1 MSKGNSKPQFWAT
14 LLGCVFLLGTLLISI
29 HIHVNSK
36 NAQNEIA
43 CPLCQLAR
51 ANVKFLTG
59 HKTLKV
65 ELNVLVTVLEVRDFP
80 LLSKDIIP
88 SSPVRGPP
96 LV

>member
-1 MSKGNSKPQFWAT
+1 MPRSNRKLKIWAT
-14 LLGCVFLLGTLLISI
+14 FLGCVFLLGTLLISS

-36 NAQNEIA
+36 NEQKDIA

-59 HKTLKV
+59 YNTPKV
-65 ELNVLVTVLEVRDFP
+65 ELNVLVAVLDVGVFL
-80 LLSKDIIP
+80 LLSQDIIL

>member
-1 MSKGNSKPQFWAT
+1 MSKGNRKLEFWAT
-14 LLGCVFLLGTLLISI
+14 LLGGVFLLGTLLISI

-59 HKTLKV
+59 HKTPNV
-65 ELNVLVTVLEVRDFP
+65 ELNVIVTVLEVGDFL
-80 LLSKDIIP
+80 LLSQDLIL

>member
-1 MSKGNSKPQFWAT
+1 MSKGNPKLNFWT
-14 LLGCVFLLGTLLISI
+14 TFLGCVFLLGTFLISS

-36 NAQNEIA
+36 TQQNEIA

-51 ANVKFLTG
+51 ANVKFLTDFN
-59 HKTLKV
+59 TPKV
-65 ELNVLVTVLEVRDFP
+65 EFNVIVAVLEISDFL
-80 LLSKDIIP
+80 LLSQDIIL

>member
-1 MSKGNSKPQFWAT
+1 MSKGNRKLEFWAT

-43 CPLCQLAR
+43 CSLCQLAR

-59 HKTLKV
+59 YNTPKV
-65 ELNVLVTVLEVRDFP
+65 ELNVIVAVLEVGDFL
-80 LLSKDIIP
+80 LLSHDIIP

-96 LV
+96 IV

>member
-1 MSKGNSKPQFWAT
+1 MSNGNRKLKSWAT
-14 LLGCVFLLGTLLISI
+14 LLGCVFLLGTLLISV

-36 NAQNEIA
+36 NEQNEIA

-51 ANVKFLTG
+51 ANVKYLTDQ
-59 HKTLKV
+59 KSPNV
-65 ELNVLVTVLEVRDFP
+65 ELNVVVTVLEVGDVL
-80 LLSKDIIP
+80 LLSHDIVL

>member
-1 MSKGNSKPQFWAT
+1 MSKGNRKLKFWT
-14 LLGCVFLLGTLLISI
+14 TFLGCVFLLGTLLIAS

-36 NAQNEIA
+36 NEQNEVA

-59 HKTLKV
+59 YNTPKV
-65 ELNVLVTVLEVRDFP
+65 ELNVIVAVLEVRDFL
-80 LLSKDIIP
+80 LLSQDIIL

>member
-1 MSKGNSKPQFWAT
+1 MSKGNSKLKFWAT
-14 LLGCVFLLGTLLISI
+14 LLGCVFLLGTLLISF

-59 HKTLKV
+59 HKTPNV
-65 ELNVLVTVLEVRDFP
+65 ELNVIVTVLEVGDFL
-80 LLSKDIIP
+80 LLSQDLIL

>member
-1 MSKGNSKPQFWAT
+1 MSKGNRNLEFWAT
-14 LLGCVFLLGTLLISI
+14 LLGGVFLLGTLLISI

-36 NAQNEIA
+36 KAQNEIA

-51 ANVKFLTG
+51 TNVKFLTG

-65 ELNVLVTVLEVRDFP
+65 ELNVLVTVLEVGDFP
-80 LLSKDIIP
+80 LLSQDIIP
-88 SSPVRGPP
+88 FSPVRGPP

>member
-1 MSKGNSKPQFWAT
+1 MSKGNSKLKFWPT

-59 HKTLKV
+59 YNTPKV
-65 ELNVLVTVLEVRDFP
+65 ELNVIVAVLEVGDFL
-80 LLSKDIIP
+80 LLSHDIIP

-96 LV
+96 IV

>member
-1 MSKGNSKPQFWAT
+1 MSKGNRKLKFWT
-14 LLGCVFLLGTLLISI
+14 TFLGCVFLLGTLLIAS

-36 NAQNEIA
+36 NEQNEVA

-59 HKTLKV
+59 YNPPKV
-65 ELNVLVTVLEVRDFP
+65 ELNVIVAVLEGGAFLP
-80 LLSKDIIP
+80 LSQDIIL

>member
-1 MSKGNSKPQFWAT
+1 MSKGNRKLKFWT
-14 LLGCVFLLGTLLISI
+14 TFLGCVFLLGTLLIPSHI
-29 HIHVNSK
+29 HINSK
-36 NAQNEIA
+36 NEQNEIA

-59 HKTLKV
+59 HKTPKF
-65 ELNVLVTVLEVRDFP
+65 ELNVIVTVLEVGDFL
-80 LLSKDIIP
+80 LLSQDIIP